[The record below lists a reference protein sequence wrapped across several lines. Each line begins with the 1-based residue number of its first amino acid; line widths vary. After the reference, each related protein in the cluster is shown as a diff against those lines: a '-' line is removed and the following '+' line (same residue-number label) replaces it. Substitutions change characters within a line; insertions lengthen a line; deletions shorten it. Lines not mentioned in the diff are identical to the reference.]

1 MASTEVGTAA
11 GSAIREGLI
20 KSIFRPKL
28 VVTRRRRICERIQR
42 PDLPENSRA
51 RETLSHTL
59 LVASPQR
66 GGGESQMRMAA
77 GKPLRQNKADSSP
90 HAVRPLHAIYVSESM
105 TSMSDLFVTQM
116 SVTPTSE
123 HLARNG
129 RWPATGSVTGH
140 LCAG

>member
-1 MASTEVGTAA
+1 M
-11 GSAIREGLI
+11 
-20 KSIFRPKL
+20 
-28 VVTRRRRICERIQR
+28 
-42 PDLPENSRA
+42 
-51 RETLSHTL
+51 SHTF
-59 LVASPQR
+59 LVASTR
-66 GGGESQMRMAA
+66 LDSAWGGESQMRMAA

-105 TSMSDLFVTQM
+105 TSMSDLFVTLM

>member
-1 MASTEVGTAA
+1 
-11 GSAIREGLI
+11 
-20 KSIFRPKL
+20 
-28 VVTRRRRICERIQR
+28 
-42 PDLPENSRA
+42 
-51 RETLSHTL
+51 
-59 LVASPQR
+59 
-66 GGGESQMRMAA
+66 MRMAA

-105 TSMSDLFVTQM
+105 TSMSDLFVTLM